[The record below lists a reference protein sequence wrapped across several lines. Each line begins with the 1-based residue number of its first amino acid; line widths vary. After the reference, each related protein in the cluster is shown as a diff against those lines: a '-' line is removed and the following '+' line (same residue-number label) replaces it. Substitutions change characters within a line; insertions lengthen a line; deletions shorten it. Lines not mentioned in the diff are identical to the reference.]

1 MSNVSRAAA
10 GTRKESP
17 PVLGSTPSGIVSRIT
32 PSLAEVVSPEV
43 SDPAVLAPVVS
54 PLLAP
59 VVSPELAPVVR
70 SVVVP
75 VDAPVVPVVVVVLSA
90 VPVVLLVLVVLVEL
104 VVPVVLVPVV
114 SVVPGIVAAVVPVVP
129 VVHASVVDSHAPRE
143 SPWPRWVAC
152 ADTSTKT
159 VSVPLWQRV
168 TFC

>member
-1 MSNVSRAAA
+1 M
-10 GTRKESP
+10 
-17 PVLGSTPSGIVSRIT
+17 LGSCWPSGIMSRIT
-32 PSLAEVVSPEV
+32 PFLGKVLLPEV

-54 PLLAP
+54 PL
-59 VVSPELAPVVR
+59 LAPVVR

-90 VPVVLLVLVVLVEL
+90 VPVVLLVL
-104 VVPVVLVPVV
+104 VVLVPVV

>member
-1 MSNVSRAAA
+1 MAAPLMNNASTAAA
-10 GTRKESP
+10 GTRKERP
-17 PVLGSTPSGIVSRIT
+17 PVLGSCWPSGIVSRIT
-32 PSLAEVVSPEV
+32 SSLREVLSPEV
-43 SDPAVLAPVVS
+43 ADPAVLAPEVSPVLAPVVS
-54 PLLAP
+54 PVLVVP
-59 VVSPELAPVVR
+59 V
-70 SVVVP
+70 VVVP
-75 VDAPVVPVVVVVLSA
+75 VVSVVPVVLVVPVVPVVVVVVS
-90 VPVVLLVLVVLVEL
+90 